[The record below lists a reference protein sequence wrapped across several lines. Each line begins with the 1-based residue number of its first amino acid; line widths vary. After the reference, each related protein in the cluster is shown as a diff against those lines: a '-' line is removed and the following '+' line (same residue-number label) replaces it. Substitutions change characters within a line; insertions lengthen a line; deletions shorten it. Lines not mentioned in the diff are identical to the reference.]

1 MPVRPG
7 DPGREI
13 HVILD
18 NFATHKTELV
28 KQSPAE
34 HPHVSL
40 HCTPTYSSWLN
51 QVETWFS
58 KLRRDVIGRG
68 DVTLSRGASRGVYIL
83 YVFKSGY
90 NTYVTTKL
98 TLSLDPAVITR
109 AKRYAKQRG
118 VSVSAMVE
126 TYLAAVSRPLEAA
139 ETPQVRKR
147 LQGILKGADPA
158 DYRRHLERKY
168 K

>member
-1 MPVRPG
+1 V
-7 DPGREI
+7 
-13 HVILD
+13 
-18 NFATHKTELV
+18 
-28 KQSPAE
+28 
-34 HPHVSL
+34 
-40 HCTPTYSSWLN
+40 
-51 QVETWFS
+51 
-58 KLRRDVIGRG
+58 
-68 DVTLSRGASRGVYIL
+68 RGVYVCTIR
-83 YVFKSGY
+83 Y

-126 TYLAAVSRPLEAA
+126 TYLAAVSQPVDTSKA
-139 ETPQVRKR
+139 PQVRGR
-147 LQGILKGADPA
+147 LQGILKGTDPA

>member
-1 MPVRPG
+1 
-7 DPGREI
+7 
-13 HVILD
+13 
-18 NFATHKTELV
+18 
-28 KQSPAE
+28 
-34 HPHVSL
+34 
-40 HCTPTYSSWLN
+40 
-51 QVETWFS
+51 
-58 KLRRDVIGRG
+58 
-68 DVTLSRGASRGVYIL
+68 
-83 YVFKSGY
+83 
-90 NTYVTTKL
+90 VTTKL

-126 TYLAAVSRPLEAA
+126 TYLAAVSQPVGTS
-139 ETPQVRKR
+139 ETPQVRRR